1 MSIHPIK
8 SSILIVFQ
16 RRVQGEK
23 NEVAYTT
30 QDLCRVEWEYNTN
43 YIEQSNKTK
52 LDILWVIFL
61 RFTPQKLSNI
71 WIDDKQ
77 FRQHSLLKKKKKK
90 KILLN
95 TISFSAA
102 SIKDPYNNKKHY
114 KQRKLKS
121 PKLHLFYNFTKL
133 GLTHLPI
140 SIQDPSK
147 VSSTS

>member
-61 RFTPQKLSNI
+61 QFTPQKLSNI

-77 FRQHSLLKKKKKK
+77 FRQYSLLKKKKKK
-90 KILLN
+90 DFIKYNLIFGCLN
-95 TISFSAA
+95 
-102 SIKDPYNNKKHY
+102 
-114 KQRKLKS
+114 
-121 PKLHLFYNFTKL
+121 
-133 GLTHLPI
+133 
-140 SIQDPSK
+140 
-147 VSSTS
+147 

>member
-1 MSIHPIK
+1 MFTESFSTKQIEHKYIYFFFSSLSIHPIK

-61 RFTPQKLSNI
+61 QFTPQKLSNI

-90 KILLN
+90 DFIKYNLIFGCLN
-95 TISFSAA
+95 
-102 SIKDPYNNKKHY
+102 
-114 KQRKLKS
+114 
-121 PKLHLFYNFTKL
+121 
-133 GLTHLPI
+133 
-140 SIQDPSK
+140 
-147 VSSTS
+147 